1 MGNKAKQTEEILQM
15 PCLWRKCKSCG
26 CHICKSPRVVDSR
39 GAQRVLIAFKVKLE
53 GGIRG
58 GKKEGGTVDP
68 ESDSAISA
76 VFFIRVKGA
85 SHLSDQEAASRFLE
99 YKIINVQI
107 EYCTRI
113 AAAQAD

>member
-1 MGNKAKQTEEILQM
+1 MARKEFSSHSKSSWKAEFGEE
-15 PCLWRKCKSCG
+15 R
-26 CHICKSPRVVDSR
+26 R
-39 GAQRVLIAFKVKLE
+39 
-53 GGIRG
+53 
-58 GKKEGGTVDP
+58 KEGGTVDP